1 MNEIKKKTI
10 STICCLSLCC
20 CGVLAY
26 IDSSGKKMQDQD
38 EELYLGIDIGGT
50 SIKMRLFTSKGKRL
64 EEERRVLIDPNAS
77 PEEVVKSITTEAANF
92 KHYQKIKSIG
102 VGMPGDIDSDTGIVR
117 FSPNLLKWKN
127 VHLKDLLE
135 TSMSRSVYIDNDANV
150 ATLGAF
156 YLDAD
161 DKVANLVC
169 ITLGTGIGGG
179 LVFNKKLYR
188 GSSGSA
194 GEVGHITIESQGP
207 KCNCGNKGCVEAF
220 IGDRYF
226 TKYAQDYLK
235 NNPSK
240 IINELTGESSSPITP
255 KLLFDA
261 AERGDEV
268 AKKMWVYY
276 GEKLGILL
284 ADIINFVNP
293 DTIVLCGGF
302 SKSSK
307 YFMPSVHKEVK
318 SRAFRSAV
326 KTCKIVVSQH
336 TSELGTIGAAMLAKE
351 GIVNNDKLDRTDSL

>member
-1 MNEIKKKTI
+1 MNEIKKKII

-20 CGVLAY
+20 CGVLAD
-26 IDSSGKKMQDQD
+26 IDSFGKKMQD
-38 EELYLGIDIGGT
+38 EKLYLGIDIGGT
-50 SIKMRLFTSKGKRL
+50 SIKIGIFTSEGKRL
-64 EEERRVLIDPNAS
+64 EEERRILTDPNAS
-77 PEEVVKSITTEAANF
+77 PEEVVKSITTETAKF

-102 VGMPGDIDSDTGIVR
+102 VGMPGDIDSDNGIVR

-135 TSMSRSVYIDNDANV
+135 TSMSRNVYIDNDANV
-150 ATLGAF
+150 ASLGAF

-161 DKVANLVC
+161 DKVANLAC

-220 IGDRYF
+220 IGERHF
-226 TKYAQDYLK
+226 TKYAQDYLR

-240 IINELTGESSSPITP
+240 IINELTGESSSPITS

-261 AERGDEV
+261 AERGDEI
-268 AKKMWVYY
+268 AKKMWIYY

-284 ADIINFVNP
+284 ADIINLFNP
-293 DTIVLCGGF
+293 DTIVLCGGV

-307 YFMPSVHKEVK
+307 YFMPSVHKEIK

-351 GIVNNDKLDRTDSL
+351 GTVNSDKLDKTGSL